1 MGKQLREKGVS
12 SAIVIAIA
20 VIIAAVAAGV
30 YFLAG
35 GTGGEG
41 GENEEVGPPAST
53 PSPPY
58 EVIATVDCIFD
69 GDTIGVNIDNL
80 IIPRTG
86 VSENTWECVR
96 FAGGIDAPEKPGSP
110 KAPEG
115 EEGWQ
120 ESMELVENLVP
131 LGTTVYLDLDDN
143 QEQNPSSQ
151 GPFRGVFGRLIAV
164 IYVKVDGQWV
174 NVNAE
179 LLRWGLEEYP
189 DQNWLRFTYFIS
201 EFDANEWLEENYL
214 YILS

>member
-1 MGKQLREKGVS
+1 MREKGVRS
-12 SAIVIAIA
+12 VIAITI
-20 VIIAAVAAGV
+20 VIIAAVAVGCCFF

-35 GTGGEG
+35 GTGEEGE
-41 GENEEVGPPAST
+41 ENEGETPAST
-53 PSPPY
+53 TPPPY
-58 EVIATVDCIFD
+58 EVIATVDRIFD

-80 IIPRTG
+80 IIPRAG

-96 FAGGIDAPEKPGSP
+96 FGGGIDAPEKPGSP
-110 KAPEG
+110 KNPEG

-120 ESMELVENLVP
+120 ESMELVENLIP
-131 LGTTVYLDLDDN
+131 PGTTVYLDLDDN

-179 LLRWGLEEYP
+179 LLRWGLKEYP
-189 DQNWLRFTYFIS
+189 DQEWLRFTYFKS
-201 EFDANEWLEENYL
+201 EFDAYEWLEEDYP
-214 YILS
+214 YVYPE